1 MVHISIFIVQ
11 VRHLCALSYPGAAY
25 SHHPL
30 KKYYYKMKDLYIP
43 TSEEPGDSSSGDTL
57 EKVIAELK
65 QAEKLRR
72 IDFVGTI
79 SRLENLLPRIEKLD
93 CDRRTEQ
100 YKFNYT
106 TILTHLS
113 NVHFYSSKYDK
124 ALHYTSLLEKAS
136 EFYDDKRL
144 KANALLQ
151 YGNIRSD
158 LGKFSEAMKHSTE
171 ALEIF
176 KELENIEGMGST
188 NNNIGN
194 IFLFQKNFDEAYP
207 HYEKALY
214 YFNQVDQKM
223 NKSNVLQNMAS
234 IHIHKEKY
242 PAALKFLAEAEELKL
257 EINDMFGVAV
267 CKFLTGDIHL
277 DAKEFDSAIKY
288 YNEALEI
295 QTGLDDKNG
304 IFYSNMHLGKTYL
317 DKYITESRKDKSL
330 LAKAEKYF
338 LESLF
343 TAQRINSKYTLS
355 LIYENLSGFH
365 EISGDADK
373 ALEYHKKLY
382 EIEKELFNEK
392 MAEDVLKLEK
402 DLQVKEAKHTAE
414 INQLRNVELAET
426 VKKLEE
432 IVKQKNEFFG
442 IVVHDLKNP
451 IGNIKLLAEF
461 LIEEGNYSK
470 VEVNEFKKF
479 IVESAD
485 TSLALITQLLDY
497 AAIEQGK
504 ITLSINDFDLNS
516 ETERILRLY
525 KMKTM
530 QKEIDVKYK
539 NELKNNIVKTDRNAI
554 VQIIDNLFSNA
565 IKFSPEEKNIKIRL
579 SNEESEEGKFLKIE
593 VNDEGPGFSE
603 QDRKKLFGQ
612 FSKLSARPTGGE
624 HSSGLGLSI
633 VKKLVDSLHGTIEC
647 NSEKGKGANMVVR
660 IPISN

>member
-1 MVHISIFIVQ
+1 MCLIIPWRPI
-11 VRHLCALSYPGAAY
+11 AA
-25 SHHPL
+25 SRGKL
-30 KKYYYKMKDLYIP
+30 LQMKELHMQS
-43 TSEEPGDSSSGDTL
+43 SEELADSSSVDSL
-57 EKVIAELK
+57 EKIAEELK

-72 IDFVGTI
+72 SDFVGTI
-79 SRLENLLPRIEKLD
+79 SRLENLLTRIEKLN
-93 CDRRTEQ
+93 CNRQTEL

-113 NVHFYSSKYDK
+113 NVYFYSSKYEK
-124 ALHYTSLLEKAS
+124 ALHYTNLLEKAS
-136 EFYDDKRL
+136 EFYHDKKL

-151 YGNIRSD
+151 YGNINAD
-158 LGKFSEAMKHSTE
+158 LGDFTEAMKHSTE

-176 KELENIEGMGST
+176 KELDNLEGMGST

-214 YFNQVDQKM
+214 FFNQVDQKM
-223 NKSNVLQNMAS
+223 NKSNVLQNIAS
-234 IHIHKEKY
+234 IHIHKEEY
-242 PAALKFLAEAEELKL
+242 PDALKCLSEAEELKL

-277 DAKEFDSAIKY
+277 DAKEFDTAIKY
-288 YNEALEI
+288 YSESLEI

-317 DKYITESRKDKSL
+317 DKFLTEGRKDKSL

-365 EISGDADK
+365 EIAGDTAK
-373 ALEYHKKLY
+373 ALEYHKQLY
-382 EIEKELFNEK
+382 DIEKKLFNEK

-461 LIEEGNYSK
+461 LIDEGNYSK
-470 VEVNEFKKF
+470 EEINEFKKY
-479 IVESAD
+479 IIESAD
-485 TSLALITQLLDY
+485 TSLDLITQLLDY
-497 AAIEQGK
+497 TAIEQGK
-504 ITLSINDFDLNS
+504 ITLNINDFDINA
-516 ETERILRLY
+516 ETERIIRLY

-530 QKEIDVKYK
+530 QKGIDVSYK
-539 NELKNNIVKTDRNAI
+539 NELKNNIVETDRNAI

-565 IKFSPEEKNIKIRL
+565 IKFSPAEKNILIRL
-579 SNEESEEGKFLKIE
+579 SNEVSDEGNFLKIE
-593 VNDEGPGFSE
+593 VKDEGPGFSE
-603 QDRKKLFGQ
+603 EDRKKLFRQ

-647 NSEKGKGANMVVR
+647 DSEKGNGASMIVR
-660 IPISN
+660 VPL

>member
-1 MVHISIFIVQ
+1 
-11 VRHLCALSYPGAAY
+11 
-25 SHHPL
+25 
-30 KKYYYKMKDLYIP
+30 MKELIIQA
-43 TSEEPGDSSSGDTL
+43 SGESGNNSSDDTL
-57 EKVIAELK
+57 EKVVEEVK

-72 IDFVGTI
+72 SDFIGTI
-79 SRLENLLPRIEKLD
+79 SRLEKLLIRIEKLD
-93 CDRRTEQ
+93 CDRQTEL
-100 YKFNYT
+100 YKLNYT

-113 NVHFYSSKYDK
+113 NLYFYSSKYDK
-124 ALHYTSLLEKAS
+124 ALHYTNVLEKAS
-136 EFYDDKRL
+136 EFYHDKKL

-151 YGNIRSD
+151 YGNINAD
-158 LGKFSEAMKHSTE
+158 LGEFTDAMKHSTE

-194 IFLFQKNFDEAYP
+194 IFLFQKNFDEAFP

-234 IHIHKEKY
+234 IHIHKEQY
-242 PAALKFLAEAEELKL
+242 PEALKYLAEAEELKL

-277 DAKEFDSAIKY
+277 DAKEFDTAIKY
-288 YNEALEI
+288 YSEALEI

-304 IFYSNMHLGKTYL
+304 IFYSNMHLGKSYI
-317 DKYITESRKDKSL
+317 DKYLTESRKEKAL
-330 LAKAEKYF
+330 LAKSEKYF

-355 LIYENLSGFH
+355 LIYKNLSEFH

-382 EIEKELFNEK
+382 DIEKELFNEN

-402 DLQVKEAKHTAE
+402 ELQVKEAKHTAE

-426 VKKLEE
+426 VRQLEE

-461 LIEEGNYSK
+461 LIDEGNYSK
-470 VEVNEFKKF
+470 DEINEFKKY
-479 IVESAD
+479 IIESAD
-485 TSLALITQLLDY
+485 TSLELVTQLLDY

-504 ITLSINDFDLNS
+504 ITLHINDFDVNA
-516 ETERILRLY
+516 ETERIIRLY

-530 QKEIDVKYK
+530 QKNIEVKYK
-539 NELKNNIVKTDRNAI
+539 NELKNNIVKSDRNAI

-565 IKFSPEEKNIKIRL
+565 IKFSPEEKNVLIRL
-579 SNEESEEGKFLKIE
+579 TDEDDLLKIE
-593 VNDEGPGFSE
+593 VKDEGPGFSE
-603 QDRKKLFGQ
+603 EDRKKLFRQ

-633 VKKLVDSLHGTIEC
+633 VKKLVDSLHGTIQC
-647 NSEKGKGANMVVR
+647 DSEKGNGASMVVR

>member
-1 MVHISIFIVQ
+1 MKEIFIP
-11 VRHLCALSYPGAAY
+11 A
-25 SHHPL
+25 
-30 KKYYYKMKDLYIP
+30 
-43 TSEEPGDSSSGDTL
+43 SEETGSSSSVDTL
-57 EKVIAELK
+57 EKVVEEVR
-65 QAEKLRR
+65 QAEKLTRS
-72 IDFVGTI
+72 DFVGTI
-79 SRLENLLPRIEKLD
+79 SRLENLLTRIEKLD
-93 CDRRTEQ
+93 CDKKAEL
-100 YKFNYT
+100 YKFNFT

-113 NVHFYSSKYDK
+113 NVHFYSSKYEK

-151 YGNIRSD
+151 YGNIQSD
-158 LGKFSEAMKHSTE
+158 LGEFSEAMRHSTE

-176 KELENIEGMGST
+176 KELENLEGMGST

-214 YFNQVDQKM
+214 FFNQVDQKM
-223 NKSNVLQNMAS
+223 NKSNVLQNMAQ
-234 IHIHKEKY
+234 IHIHRKEYKE
-242 PAALKFLAEAEELKL
+242 ALMRLTDAEELKL

-277 DAKEFDSAIKY
+277 DAKEFDKAIKY
-288 YNEALEI
+288 YSESLEI

-304 IFYSNMHLGKTYL
+304 IFYSNMHLGKTYA
-317 DKYITESRKDKSL
+317 DKFLTESRKDKSL
-330 LAKAEKYF
+330 LARAEKHF

-343 TAQRINSKYTLS
+343 TTQRTNSKYTLS
-355 LIYENLSGFH
+355 LIYKNLSEFH
-365 EISGDADK
+365 EISGDTDK
-373 ALEYHKKLY
+373 ALEYYKKFY
-382 EIEKELFNEK
+382 DIEKDMFNEK
-392 MAEDVLKLEK
+392 VADDVHKLEK

-470 VEVNEFKKF
+470 AEINEFKKY
-479 IVESAD
+479 IIESAD
-485 TSLALITQLLDY
+485 TSLELVTQLLDY

-504 ITLSINDFDLNS
+504 ITLNINDFDINS
-516 ETERILRLY
+516 ETERIIRLY

-530 QKEIDVKYK
+530 QKGIDVNYK
-539 NELKNNIVKTDRNAI
+539 NELSNNIVKTDRNAV

-565 IKFSPEEKNIKIRL
+565 IKFSPEEKNIMIRL
-579 SNEESEEGKFLKIE
+579 SNEMNEDNNFLKIE
-593 VNDEGPGFSE
+593 VIDEGPGFSE
-603 QDRKKLFGQ
+603 EDRKKLFRQ

-647 NSEKGKGANMVVR
+647 DSKKGSGANMIVR
-660 IPISN
+660 VPL

>member
-1 MVHISIFIVQ
+1 MQS
-11 VRHLCALSYPGAAY
+11 
-25 SHHPL
+25 
-30 KKYYYKMKDLYIP
+30 
-43 TSEEPGDSSSGDTL
+43 SEELADSSSVDTL
-57 EKVIAELK
+57 EKIAEELK

-72 IDFVGTI
+72 SDFVGTI
-79 SRLENLLPRIEKLD
+79 SRLENLLTRIEKLNFG
-93 CDRRTEQ
+93 RQKEL
-100 YKFNYT
+100 YKLNYT

-113 NVHFYSSKYDK
+113 NLYFYSSKYEK

-136 EFYDDKRL
+136 EFYNDKKL

-151 YGNIRSD
+151 YGNIQSD
-158 LGKFSEAMKHSTE
+158 LGEFAGAMKHSTE

-176 KELENIEGMGST
+176 KELENLEGMGST

-214 YFNQVDQKM
+214 FFNQVDQKM

-234 IHIHKEKY
+234 IHIHREEY
-242 PAALKFLAEAEELKL
+242 PDALKCLSEAEGLKL

-277 DAKEFDSAIKY
+277 DAKEFDSAIRY
-288 YNEALEI
+288 YSESLEI

-317 DKYITESRKDKSL
+317 DKFLTEGRKDKSL

-365 EISGDADK
+365 ETSGDAGK

-382 EIEKELFNEK
+382 DIEKELFNDK

-402 DLQVKEAKHTAE
+402 ELQVKEAKHTAE
-414 INQLRNVELAET
+414 LNHLRNVELAET

-442 IVVHDLKNP
+442 VVVHDLKNP
-451 IGNIKLLAEF
+451 ISNIKLLAEF

-470 VEVNEFKKF
+470 DEINEFKKY
-479 IVESAD
+479 IIESAD
-485 TSLALITQLLDY
+485 TSLELITQLLDY

-504 ITLSINDFDLNS
+504 ITLQINDFDINA
-516 ETERILRLY
+516 ETERIIRLY
-525 KMKTM
+525 KIKTM
-530 QKEIDVKYK
+530 QKKIDVSYK
-539 NELKNNIVKTDRNAI
+539 NELTNNIVKTDRNAI

-565 IKFSPEEKNIKIRL
+565 IKFSPAEKNIIIRL
-579 SNEESEEGKFLKIE
+579 SEEDKLLKIE
-593 VNDEGPGFSE
+593 VKDEGPGFSE
-603 QDRKKLFGQ
+603 DDKKKLFKQ

-647 NSEKGKGANMVVR
+647 DSEKGKGASMIVR
-660 IPISN
+660 VPL